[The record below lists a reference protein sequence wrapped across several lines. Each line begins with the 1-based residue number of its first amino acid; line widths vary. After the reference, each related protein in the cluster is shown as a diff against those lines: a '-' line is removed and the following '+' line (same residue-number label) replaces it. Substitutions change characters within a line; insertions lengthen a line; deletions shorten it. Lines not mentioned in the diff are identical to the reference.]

1 MRKIIKPS
9 KKKRPPCG
17 GLKNTND
24 EKNLFRKIQT
34 EYCGIIQH
42 DHYITFSKQ
51 KNIIQYR
58 NRRMNTF
65 YKNQT
70 AP

>member
-1 MRKIIKPS
+1 MSSIINIS

-34 EYCGIIQH
+34 EYRVNCLYIPPIKEFSYIQ
-42 DHYITFSKQ
+42 
-51 KNIIQYR
+51 QY
-58 NRRMNTF
+58 
-65 YKNQT
+65 
-70 AP
+70 